1 MDLWKELAIH
11 DMRVWDDFRVH
22 PEDNSMVLP
31 DTVGC
36 LEEHIVWDSNLQMLQ
51 TIFGLFN

>member
-1 MDLWKELAIH
+1 
-11 DMRVWDDFRVH
+11 
-22 PEDNSMVLP
+22 MVLP

-51 TIFGLFN
+51 TIFGLFT